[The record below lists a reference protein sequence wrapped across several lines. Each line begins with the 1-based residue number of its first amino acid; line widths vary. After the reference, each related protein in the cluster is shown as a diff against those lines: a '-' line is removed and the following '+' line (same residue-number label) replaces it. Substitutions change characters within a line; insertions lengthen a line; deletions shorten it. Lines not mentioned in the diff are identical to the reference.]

1 MSFKASTSDQ
11 EKTLIRRCTVMS
23 GSIINNS
30 RSLFCSEK
38 RPLQAIKDLYKL
50 KPELFKT
57 PPIILLDVTIKH
69 SNPARLK

>member
-1 MSFKASTSDQ
+1 MSFKVSTSDQ

-30 RSLFCSEK
+30 RSLFCRAK
-38 RPLQAIKDLYKL
+38 RPLQAMKDWYKL
-50 KPELFKT
+50 KSELFKT
-57 PPIILLDVTIKH
+57 PPTISLDVTIKH